1 MYAANRAIPAAVKAA
16 THTHR
21 DRRAERGVTAPARP
35 VRSGSGA
42 AAAPATPCAGP
53 AMGQPAA
60 PGLTAL
66 MMSTTKTSVSVP
78 LMPACD
84 WPALP

>member
-1 MYAANRAIPAAVKAA
+1 MYAANRAIPAAVKPA
-16 THTHR
+16 THAHR
-21 DRRAERGVTAPARP
+21 AGRGVTAPARP
-35 VRSGSGA
+35 PTSGSGA

-53 AMGQPAA
+53 AIGQPAA

-84 WPALP
+84 WPVRP